1 MPYKVKSGKKDFFDE
16 TFKTETEAKTA
27 KYYAILGA
35 KTNRSAFKTMDAK
48 IVKVAKTKK
57 K

>member
-1 MPYKVKSGKKDFFDE
+1 MPYKVKSGKTDIFNE
-16 TFKTETEAKTA
+16 TFKTESEAKTA
-27 KYYAILGA
+27 KYYAIIGA
-35 KTNRSAFKTMDAK
+35 KTNRSAYKTMDAK

>member
-1 MPYKVKSGKKDFFDE
+1 MPYKVKVGKTDMFDE
-16 TFKTETEAKTA
+16 TFKTEGEAKTA

-48 IVKVAKTKK
+48 IVKVAKSKK

>member
-1 MPYKVKSGKKDFFDE
+1 MPYKVKSGKTDMFDE
-16 TFKTETEAKTA
+16 IFKTEGEAKTA

-35 KTNRSAFKTMDAK
+35 KTNRNAFKYMDAK
-48 IVKVAKTKK
+48 ILKVAKSKK